1 MWIQFPSTSRET
13 MCQVGFFLLCLCVV
27 RGTATVAAPTGLHQ
41 GVIIIPSKKG
51 VLCVEDNRRRVP
63 SGTVPVY
70 VLQNWTDLRVFL
82 ESASTSTSRKK
93 SLLILYKTDADSVVS
108 FLPLANVLRKSLLA
122 EFAWLSSVDKGT
134 DILRLNP
141 IRIYNPLH
149 GPSLDLLSKNATHP
163 EGFVEVQVVAQ
174 TAASQTLA
182 LMYFCVIAL
191 LILGIGSAKMYLKA
205 DREFYYVQHRQE
217 ERQRSMEKS
226 EIIRLLGRW
235 EGVMLHMNLGYVL
248 VTLQQICLM
257 LLVLYYFNWTLTILN
272 LGFPILFIMAFDDL
286 LGPLIVTGNIGV
298 VTSNLVFL
306 PYIPG
311 NRNVPLPCISR
322 GNPIRLL
329 FLAVPVTSAIVWY
342 IHRTKYTQ
350 IWLLHNFMGS
360 TMCIWLISLVRL
372 PSLSVAV
379 VIAVLLALYDFFM
392 VYVTPLF
399 TYDGKSV
406 MEAVARGTN
415 GEQMPM
421 VLQMPPFTYGANY
434 PECTGPLQGF
444 IGMGDFIIPGFVVA
458 YFGAFD
464 AMCRRE
470 HWLKFTYLAMAAYVL
485 GLLVTY
491 GVKEIMNIPQPAL
504 VYIIPSLF
512 IILIPAALI
521 SRVWH
526 EVWTGDF
533 LGNKKVSEKKE

>member
-205 DREFYYVQHRQE
+205 D
-217 ERQRSMEKS
+217 
-226 EIIRLLGRW
+226 
-235 EGVMLHMNLGYVL
+235 
-248 VTLQQICLM
+248 
-257 LLVLYYFNWTLTILN
+257 
-272 LGFPILFIMAFDDL
+272 
-286 LGPLIVTGNIGV
+286 
-298 VTSNLVFL
+298 L